1 MHPQRRTVFKLAGAG
16 ALAVSAPLGLSA
28 CSADPT
34 GGNARTRTTN
44 NRQLRVKK
52 TDIPVGSGVI
62 YPDDGYVVTQP
73 TAGQFEA
80 FSDVC
85 PHQGCPVR
93 QITSDNRIHCLCHN
107 SYFAIADGTV
117 LDGPAP
123 TGLARATFVAEG
135 DEIVVK
141 GVK

>member
-1 MHPQRRTVFKLAGAG
+1 MQAQRRTVFKLAGAG
-16 ALAVSAPLGLSA
+16 VAAASAPFGLSA
-28 CSADPT
+28 CSADST
-34 GGNARTRTTN
+34 GGNARMRTKN

-52 TDIPVGSGVI
+52 ADVPVGSGVI
-62 YPDDGYVVTQP
+62 YPDEGYVVTQP

-93 QITSDNRIHCLCHN
+93 QITADQRIHCLCHN
-107 SYFAIADGTV
+107 SYFAIADGKV

-123 TGLARATFVAEG
+123 TGLTRAQFSESG
-135 DEIVVK
+135 DEIIVT
-141 GVK
+141 GVQ

>member
-1 MHPQRRTVFKLAGAG
+1 MQAQRRTVFTLAGG
-16 ALAVSAPLGLSA
+16 LAVAAPLGLSA

-34 GGNARTRTTN
+34 GGNARTRTKN

-52 TDIPVGSGVI
+52 SDVPVGSGVI
-62 YPDDGYVVTQP
+62 YPDDGYVITQP
-73 TAGQFEA
+73 VAGQFEA

-85 PHQGCPVR
+85 SHAGCPVR
-93 QITSDNRIHCLCHN
+93 QITPDHRIHCLCHN
-107 SYFAIADGTV
+107 SYFAVADGKV
-117 LDGPAP
+117 LEGPAP
-123 TGLARATFVAEG
+123 TGLTRATFAEEG